1 MPGGG
6 VQSTVFP
13 GSVGLPWESTARNI
27 FMAVVE
33 ISELAPDFDLPA
45 LIAGVKKRF
54 RLSEQRGKKNVVVAF
69 YPFNWE
75 PVSSR
80 QLRSYQAERQRF
92 LDCSTE
98 VVGISVESIMNTTAW
113 EREIGPFDFPLCSDF
128 WPHGQVA
135 ERYGVLRMN
144 GSDRGTSARAT
155 IVVDKAGKIV
165 FRRTYDSEQ
174 VPEVEDVLAAIKKV

>member
-1 MPGGG
+1 
-6 VQSTVFP
+6 
-13 GSVGLPWESTARNI
+13 
-27 FMAVVE
+27 MAEVE

-54 RLSEQRGKKNVVVAF
+54 RLSEQRGKKTIVLAF

-75 PVSSR
+75 TASTR
-80 QLRSYQAERQRF
+80 QLKAYQAEREKF
-92 LDCSTE
+92 LERGAE

-128 WPHGQVA
+128 WPHGEVA
-135 ERYGVLRMN
+135 EKYGVLRLE
-144 GSDRGTSARAT
+144 GADAGASERTT

-165 FRRTYDSEQ
+165 FRRTYGGEQ
-174 VPEVEDVLAAIKKV
+174 VPEVLEVLDVLRRI